1 MTMFDLIYYNPE
13 YGQRMSVEDKDED
26 AVDNPDEPG
35 DDQQQVPNDAG
46 EIPAA
51 EAVTPERATLVEEE
65 SIPVPQ
71 VKVGPNG
78 EIILDEKS
86 LQLETNDQK
95 KAKDLLQNSPVVFES
110 NKTSTNYGT
119 WSKKRRH
126 NDWSE
131 KETIKFYKALSV
143 VGSDFS
149 MMESIFKNRT
159 RQELK
164 LKFKKEEKMNNKM
177 IDKCLSERGMF
188 TDLNGLMEDS
198 EDEDDV
204 VEKGRGRKAKKKRP
218 RRRYVN
224 RGYYSSSEG
233 EDADVE
239 SSRSP
244 ARKKAR
250 ESSQEEKQKSSKK
263 EGEGEQ

>member
-1 MTMFDLIYYNPE
+1 M
-13 YGQRMSVEDKDED
+13 
-26 AVDNPDEPG
+26 
-35 DDQQQVPNDAG
+35 
-46 EIPAA
+46 
-51 EAVTPERATLVEEE
+51 
-65 SIPVPQ
+65 PQ
-71 VKVGPNG
+71 VKVGPNKG
-78 EIILDEKS
+78 IIVDEKS
-86 LQLETNDQK
+86 LELETNDQK
-95 KAKDLLQNSPVVFES
+95 KAKDLMQNSPVVFES
-110 NKTSTNYGT
+110 DNKTNTNCST

-126 NDWSE
+126 NEWSE

-164 LKFKKEEKMNNKM
+164 LKFKKEEKMRNKM
-177 IDKCLSERGMF
+177 IDKCLNEKEMF
-188 TDLNGLMEDS
+188 TDLNDLMKDS

-204 VEKGRGRKAKKKRP
+204 VDNGRGRKAKKKRP

-224 RGYYSSSEG
+224 RGYYSSSSED
-233 EDADVE
+233 EDAAVE

-250 ESSQEEKQKSSKK
+250 EGSHIFLPQ
-263 EGEGEQ
+263 GEYQVRFKMICILHS